1 MRPVFWFVV
10 VLLAASLL
18 LVSVQLSANTL
29 DYSRFNLGWN
39 GTSRFFS
46 DLNGNQGIEVTDLS
60 ALGSFRNSL
69 LLIIAPGRTY
79 QPGEIAE
86 YRKYLENGNTIF
98 LADDFGTGN
107 GLLRGVGSS
116 ITITGSPL
124 LSFDREYGDPGMVV
138 VTSVKNATVPGD
150 ASRMLLNEPASVE
163 GGESL
168 VTSSFM
174 SWVDRN
180 GNGRIDSSEPLGRQ
194 TVLARDRVDGGEIIV
209 LSDPGIFI
217 NAMYSLGGAWD
228 NRKFITSLVTNT
240 SPVLIDQVNSRTAD
254 DGGVSLALHAVVRD
268 PVDNFGI
275 LAAGVLALMAAWVRR
290 TL

>member
-1 MRPVFWFVV
+1 
-10 VLLAASLL
+10 
-18 LVSVQLSANTL
+18 
-29 DYSRFNLGWN
+29 
-39 GTSRFFS
+39 
-46 DLNGNQGIEVTDLS
+46 
-60 ALGSFRNSL
+60 
-69 LLIIAPGRTY
+69 
-79 QPGEIAE
+79 
-86 YRKYLENGNTIF
+86 
-98 LADDFGTGN
+98 
-107 GLLRGVGSS
+107 
-116 ITITGSPL
+116 
-124 LSFDREYGDPGMVV
+124 
-138 VTSVKNATVPGD
+138 
-150 ASRMLLNEPASVE
+150 MLLNEPASVE

-180 GNGRIDSSEPLGRQ
+180 GNRRIDSSEPLGRQ
-194 TVLARDRVDGGEIIV
+194 AVLARERIGKGEVIV